1 MMHYEYLVVPAPRR
15 GLKAKGLKGAEARFA
30 KALSDVMNAH
40 AADGWE
46 YQRTDTLPS
55 DERDGLMMNR
65 TTVFQNMMVFRRPSQ
80 PAPDTPSEPLPLIE
94 DLTDDAPETEDIPAP
109 VDDTPAADA
118 PTEAP
123 KPAT

>member
-55 DERDGLMMNR
+55 DERDGLMMNKV
-65 TTVFQNMMVFRRPSQ
+65 TVFQNMMVFRRTAQ
-80 PAPDTPSEPLPLIE
+80 PAADTPSEPMPLIE
-94 DLTDDAPETEDIPAP
+94 DLTDDAAVAEDTPAP
-109 VDDTPAADA
+109 ADDTPAAEA
-118 PTEAP
+118 PTEDA
-123 KPAT
+123 KPAP